1 MKCHHLLTSIIDH
14 DKVRLQ
20 SCAFTKNQLITTLL
34 FTICFLNNSDN
45 WVFCY
50 YLHTLQHHRKVLS
63 RITTLAAVRPFKV
76 VLLLH
81 FCKLHST
88 VLVMSYLPP
97 IVEWGKSWPL
107 IAIKILVN
115 PQKQMTIPLCAQFL
129 FDCSKRRQD
138 L

>member
-1 MKCHHLLTSIIDH
+1 MPLQRKCHAPTNNS
-14 DKVRLQ
+14 
-20 SCAFTKNQLITTLL
+20 LIVSLL
-34 FTICFLNNSDN
+34 FLICFLNNSDN